1 MIVDTDVLIDC
12 LRGRPEAA
20 AFIKQLTAED
30 ELAISVISVAELEA
44 GIRGGE
50 REALDAFL
58 GLMQRHPVS
67 EAIARTA
74 GAYARQYAKSHGVLL
89 PDALIAA
96 TAHHH
101 GGGLATLNRKHYP
114 MSDVEV
120 VTPYRRR

>member
-20 AFIKQLTAED
+20 AFIKQPVVD
-30 ELAISVISVAELEA
+30 GELAISVISVAELEA
-44 GIRGGE
+44 GIRDGE

-58 GLMQRHPVS
+58 GLMRCHPVS
-67 EAIARTA
+67 ETIARTA
-74 GAYARQYAKSHGVLL
+74 GAYVRQYAKSHGVLL

-101 GGGLATLNRKHYP
+101 GGSLASLNRKYYP
-114 MSDVEV
+114 MRDIQVQM
-120 VTPYRRR
+120 PYPKA

>member
-20 AFIKQLTAED
+20 AFIKQVLVEG
-30 ELAISVISVAELEA
+30 ELAISVLSVAELEA
-44 GIRGGE
+44 GIRDGE
-50 REALDAFL
+50 RAALDAFL

-74 GAYARQYAKSHGVLL
+74 GAYVRDFAKSNGVLL
-89 PDALIAA
+89 PEALIAA

-101 GGGLATLNRKHYP
+101 GGRLATLNRKHYP
-114 MSDVEV
+114 MRDIHVQL
-120 VTPYRRR
+120 PYPKA

>member
-12 LRGRPEAA
+12 LRGRHEAA
-20 AFIKQLTAED
+20 AFIKQLIAED

-44 GIRGGE
+44 GVRDGE
-50 REALDAFL
+50 RQTLDAFL
-58 GLMQRHPVS
+58 SLMHRHPVS

-89 PDALIAA
+89 PDAIIAA

-114 MSDVEV
+114 MPEIAVLL
-120 VTPYRRR
+120 PYAKS

>member
-12 LRGRPEAA
+12 LRGAPQAA
-20 AFIKQLTAED
+20 AVIKRLIPEN

-44 GIRGGE
+44 GVRDGE

-67 EAIARTA
+67 EVIARTA

-101 GGGLATLNRKHYP
+101 GGGLMTLNRKHYP
-114 MSDVEV
+114 MPDIAVLV
-120 VTPYRRR
+120 PYTKG

>member
-20 AFIKQLTAED
+20 AFIKQVLVEG

-44 GIRGGE
+44 GIRDGE
-50 REALDAFL
+50 RAALDAFL
-58 GLMQRHPVS
+58 GLMQRYPVS

-74 GAYARQYAKSHGVLL
+74 GTYVRSFAKSHGVLL

-101 GGGLATLNRKHYP
+101 GGSLATLNHKHYP
-114 MSDVEV
+114 MRDISVQL
-120 VTPYRRR
+120 PYPKV